1 MRIKLVNPSRV
12 FITMTGTCATKLTII
27 NRDSRAF
34 KSLQHPKKFILMVR
48 PGAMT
53 DVRESKAE
61 RGTSSKLSG
70 SPPGQ
75 TSPGLVG
82 NDLVCR

>member
-1 MRIKLVNPSRV
+1 MRIKLVNPSMV
-12 FITMTGTCATKLTII
+12 FITTTGTCATKLTII

-34 KSLQHPKKFILMVR
+34 KSLQHPKKFILTVR
-48 PGAMT
+48 PGTMV
-53 DVRESKAE
+53 DVRESKVE
-61 RGTSSKLSG
+61 RGPSSKHSG

-75 TSPGLVG
+75 TSPGLVD